1 MSTATSGVDVQAD
14 QLAYDVGLGRQCSVL
29 VVDDDA
35 DLRELLIRYLR
46 SNGFDAYAVADGAA
60 LDKWLLERS
69 PDLVVLDLMLP
80 DRDGLTIARELRSRG
95 DLPVVMLSAHGT
107 DVDRI
112 VGLEVGADD
121 YLTKPFNPRELLA
134 RIRAVLRRRLGGKAR
149 EAAAATEHMY
159 RFGPF
164 CLDMRA
170 HQLARDGTEVPLT
183 AAEFRL
189 LSLFIEHAN
198 QLLTRDVLMNMLK
211 GYDCAAFDRSID
223 VAITRLRRKIED
235 NPAAPQYIRTVRGE
249 GYLFMPQGKLTN

>member
-1 MSTATSGVDVQAD
+1 MSTAAHGLDVQAA
-14 QLAYDVGLGRQCSVL
+14 QSACNEEPGRQYSVL

-35 DLRELLIRYLR
+35 DLRDLLIRYLR
-46 SNGFDAYAVADGAA
+46 SNGFDAYAVSDAAA

-80 DRDGLTIARELRSRG
+80 DRDGLTIARELRNRG

-112 VGLEVGADD
+112 IGLEVGADD
-121 YLTKPFNPRELLA
+121 YLAKPFNPRELLA
-134 RIRAVLRRRLGGKAR
+134 RIRAVLRRRLGGRDR
-149 EAAAATEHMY
+149 EATAATEHEY

-164 CLDMRA
+164 CLDMHA
-170 HQLARDGTEVPLT
+170 HQLARGGTEVPLT
-183 AAEFRL
+183 SAEFRL

-198 QLLTRDVLMNMLK
+198 KLLTRDALMNMLK

-223 VAITRLRRKIED
+223 VAVTRLRRKIED

-249 GYLFMPQGKLTN
+249 GYLFMPQGKFR